1 MRLLRLANLSLCL
14 FVSGCALTGHAH
26 HAAELGE
33 SRRAADLLA
42 VVDSPGP
49 IEVETIN
56 SSDWVVARSGLLNL
70 GHPRA
75 RAAGLKDGDEPI
87 QVYFHVLRH
96 PQRGVFIVDTGVE
109 RALRDDPSKAAIR
122 GFIARYMKTSRMAV
136 KRPLGDWIAAQPR
149 PLDGVLFTHLHLDHV
164 SGLPDVPP
172 GTPLYAGPGEVTER
186 SLANGVVR
194 ASINRAF
201 AGQSA
206 LREWPFQPDPD
217 GRFAGVLDVFGDGS
231 LWAIHVPG
239 HTAGSTAYLART
251 PNGPVLLT
259 GDTCHTAWGWT
270 HDVEPGTFTAD
281 HARNADSLDRL
292 RRLVADHPAIQVR
305 LGHQPTPPSAL
316 TTR

>member
-1 MRLLRLANLSLCL
+1 
-14 FVSGCALTGHAH
+14 
-26 HAAELGE
+26 
-33 SRRAADLLA
+33 
-42 VVDSPGP
+42 
-49 IEVETIN
+49 
-56 SSDWVVARSGLLNL
+56 
-70 GHPRA
+70 
-75 RAAGLKDGDEPI
+75 
-87 QVYFHVLRH
+87 
-96 PQRGVFIVDTGVE
+96 
-109 RALRDDPSKAAIR
+109 
-122 GFIARYMKTSRMAV
+122 
-136 KRPLGDWIAAQPR
+136 
-149 PLDGVLFTHLHLDHV
+149 
-164 SGLPDVPP
+164 
-172 GTPLYAGPGEVTER
+172 VTER